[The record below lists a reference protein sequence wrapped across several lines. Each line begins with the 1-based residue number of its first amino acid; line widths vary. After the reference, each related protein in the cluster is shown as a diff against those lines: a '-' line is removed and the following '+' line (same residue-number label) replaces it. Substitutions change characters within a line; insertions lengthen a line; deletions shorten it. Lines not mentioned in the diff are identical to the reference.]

1 MLSKC
6 ANPKCS
12 HLFHY
17 LHEGKLFRL
26 DASTGRVGLYS
37 DYKESGSRV
46 EFFWLC
52 DDCAADMTVV
62 FTRGKGVEVK
72 LFRGLRRE
80 AS

>member
-6 ANPKCS
+6 TNPKCS
-12 HLFHY
+12 RLFHY

-26 DASTGRVGLYS
+26 DVSTGRIGAYA
-37 DYKESGSRV
+37 DYKEPGSRV

-52 DDCAADMTVV
+52 DSCAADMTVV
-62 FTRGKGVEVK
+62 FTAGRGVEVQ
-72 LFRGLRRE
+72 LFREMRRE

>member
-6 ANPKCS
+6 TNPKCS
-12 HLFHY
+12 HLFQY

-26 DASTGRVGLYS
+26 DVTTGRMGAFE
-37 DYKESGSRV
+37 DYKEPGSRV

-62 FTRGKGVEVK
+62 FTRAKGVEVK
-72 LFRGLRRE
+72 LFRGMRRE